1 MNLCRYVY
9 HVIYFIQYTGIESLL
24 LIRKDERWQFIFD
37 NQKVSYW
44 IQLKTVKRFLERLLE
59 SRLKVM
65 KNFRKILMLKIVIEH
80 VGGGLEGAWHL
91 FDQSGYDCFRV
102 RGMPL

>member
-24 LIRKDERWQFIFD
+24 LIRKEERWQFIFD

-44 IQLKTVKRFLERLLE
+44 IQLKDLEIWKDYY
-59 SRLKVM
+59 KVDW
-65 KNFRKILMLKIVIEH
+65 K
-80 VGGGLEGAWHL
+80 
-91 FDQSGYDCFRV
+91 
-102 RGMPL
+102 

>member
-44 IQLKTVKRFLERLLE
+44 IQLKTVKRFLERLLL
-59 SRLKVM
+59 SSLKGHDTCLTNQDM
-65 KNFRKILMLKIVIEH
+65 IAL
-80 VGGGLEGAWHL
+80 G
-91 FDQSGYDCFRV
+91 
-102 RGMPL
+102 

>member
-37 NQKVSYW
+37 SQKVSYW
-44 IQLKTVKRFLERLLE
+44 IQLKTVKRFLERLLQT
-59 SRLKVM
+59 SLKVM
-65 KNFRKILMLKIVIEH
+65 KNFRKILMLKIVTEH
-80 VGGGLEGAWHL
+80 VGGGLEVAWHL

>member
-9 HVIYFIQYTGIESLL
+9 HVICFIQYTGIESLL

-59 SRLKVM
+59 SSLKVM
-65 KNFRKILMLKIVIEH
+65 KNFRKILMLK
-80 VGGGLEGAWHL
+80 
-91 FDQSGYDCFRV
+91 S
-102 RGMPL
+102 